1 MDDAPVG
8 ARDWIAPFG
17 SSAPEILGGLLE
29 MDAAAVDDLY
39 ARGVLF
45 AQDR

>member
-1 MDDAPVG
+1 MPDTSAA

-17 SSAPEILGGLLE
+17 SSAPEVLDALLG
-29 MDAAAVDDLY
+29 MDRSTVEDLY

-45 AQDR
+45 RDAD